1 MRIKKKDFPVATVA
15 ICAAAAVLLVSVLA
29 VIGLGRE
36 PEDVTGPGIAYL
48 EALEQKDPGAVD
60 QFLRD
65 RRQAELEAQREEL
78 LRQVR
83 EDELDPFTLFQDAV
97 IMGDSRAQG
106 FWYFGYVDESRT
118 LTGTGHTILD
128 VANQMD
134 ILEQMN
140 PRYVYLCYGM
150 NDVKIGFWGSVDRF
164 VTRYMEYVAQI
175 RERLPGAV
183 VVISSTLPYVEE
195 CDEDAEEIMEDP
207 DSEEAAE
214 LGRMLQI
221 PAWNE
226 ALAKACAENDV
237 IFVDNTAICEG
248 NETMW
253 EVDGIHV
260 KKPFYPL
267 WGKNLVVAALA
278 EGGSSIEETD
288 S

>member
-1 MRIKKKDFPVATVA
+1 MKQLTKVLLLLIP
-15 ICAAAAVLLVSVLA
+15 AVLFLTVIWLVV
-29 VIGLGRE
+29 GGRE

-118 LTGTGHTILD
+118 LTGAGHTILD
-128 VANQMD
+128 IANQMD
-134 ILEQMN
+134 ILEEMN
-140 PRYVYLCYGM
+140 PQYIYLCYGL
-150 NDVKIGFWGSVDRF
+150 NDVKIGFWGSVDRY

-175 RERLPGAV
+175 RERMPGAV
-183 VVISSTLPYVEE
+183 VVISSTLPYLE
-195 CDEDAEEIMEDP
+195 DHDNDAEEIRQDP
-207 DSEEAAE
+207 EREENAE
-214 LGRMLQI
+214 LDRMIQI

-237 IFVDNTAICEG
+237 IFVDNTAICE
-248 NETMW
+248 EHEDLW
-253 EVDGIHV
+253 ELDGIHV
-260 KKPFYPL
+260 KKPFYSL

-278 EGGSSIEETD
+278 EGSTQVEEID

>member
-1 MRIKKKDFPVATVA
+1 MTKVLLLLIP
-15 ICAAAAVLLVSVLA
+15 AVLFLTVIWLVV
-29 VIGLGRE
+29 GGRE

-118 LTGTGHTILD
+118 LTGAGHTILD
-128 VANQMD
+128 IANQMD
-134 ILEQMN
+134 ILEEMN
-140 PRYVYLCYGM
+140 PQYIYLCYGL
-150 NDVKIGFWGSVDRF
+150 NDVKIGFWGSVDRY

-175 RERLPGAV
+175 RERMPGAV
-183 VVISSTLPYVEE
+183 VVISSTLPYLE
-195 CDEDAEEIMEDP
+195 DHDNDAEEIRQDP
-207 DSEEAAE
+207 EREENAE
-214 LGRMLQI
+214 LDRMIQI

-237 IFVDNTAICEG
+237 IFVDNTAICE
-248 NETMW
+248 EHEDLW
-253 EVDGIHV
+253 ELDGIHV
-260 KKPFYPL
+260 KKPFYSL

-278 EGGSSIEETD
+278 EGSTQVEEID